1 MYLSLYYMYVWRC
14 ELLEL
19 EMIRKLSGGE
29 GEKEKPE
36 DFRNNE
42 LDTYECKTK
51 LKALWHYQN

>member
-1 MYLSLYYMYVWRC
+1 MYVWRC

-29 GEKEKPE
+29 VEKEKPE